1 MVVSSLI
8 KDINQIGNSLN
19 SIDFILHEYV
29 NFKKDDAKFKTHIEK
44 VIDERRKKSAK
55 DGTSNDLSNN
65 K

>member
-1 MVVSSLI
+1 MVLSNLI
-8 KDINQIGNSLN
+8 KDMNQIGSSLN

-29 NFKKDDAKFKTHIEK
+29 NFKKDDAKFKTHIKK
-44 VIDERRKKSAK
+44 VIDERRKEVAK